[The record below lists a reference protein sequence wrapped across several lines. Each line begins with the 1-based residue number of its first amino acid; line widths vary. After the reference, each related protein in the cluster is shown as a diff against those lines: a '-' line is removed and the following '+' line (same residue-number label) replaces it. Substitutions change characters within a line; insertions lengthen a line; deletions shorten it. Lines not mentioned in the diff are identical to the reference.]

1 MSRGLAFPYK
11 HMGNR
16 YRPIIP
22 IEVGYGSRS
31 IRYEVLVDSGAD
43 MCIMPGDIGRA
54 IGIEVES
61 GDYFELGGVTGK
73 LEAGYLHIVTLK
85 IGRHSYSAK
94 VGFMDTMRDGAFGMA
109 GQKGLFDHFVIKFD
123 YPERKLIL
131 HKKPWV

>member
-22 IEVGYGSRS
+22 IQLEHETRL

-43 MCIMPGDIGRA
+43 MCILPGDIGRA
-54 IGIEVES
+54 IGIDIES
-61 GDYFELGGVTGK
+61 GEYFELGGVAGK
-73 LEAGYLHIVTLK
+73 LETGYLHSITLK
-85 IGRHSYSAK
+85 IGKYSYNTK
-94 VGFMDTMRDGAFGMA
+94 VGFMDTMQDDAFGMA
-109 GQKGLFDHFVIKFD
+109 GQKGLFDHFAIKFD
-123 YPERKLIL
+123 YPEHKLIL